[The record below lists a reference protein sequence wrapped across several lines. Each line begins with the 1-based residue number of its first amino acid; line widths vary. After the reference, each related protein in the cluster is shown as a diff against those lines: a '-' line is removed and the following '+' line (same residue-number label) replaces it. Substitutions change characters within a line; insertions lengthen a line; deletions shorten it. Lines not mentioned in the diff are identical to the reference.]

1 MKYKKDK
8 IFYKFKDKDKIYKL
22 VTYDESKIDYY
33 SLIKK
38 YQREGYYQ
46 LIINSRL
53 MIDLIK
59 DFKKI
64 DLTVYDIELQEDDET
79 FYGELRKTLKGLK
92 NKHNS
97 ELCFKY
103 LLQSLN
109 LLYCDNSIEINKRRK
124 NKSFFK
130 ERITVDYSM
139 KKLYKNLLK
148 PLMIIIFSLSCAHFF
163 NLTRIIPIIPKKNL
177 SLDISIYSVFFTY
190 LINLIEDYY
199 YKSKISVE
207 LYLNTGRQFLNKK
220 DENLSMNEKK
230 PATIYAKIHCDD
242 ARKILNFNLEVI
254 LKVPDFVS
262 ASCGKSVVQEN
273 RDLHICKLD
282 SEDMVIPISVMANEI
297 SGNKSDTIYLTIKE
311 NKNKRKLIIKTNKM
325 KIGV

>member
-1 MKYKKDK
+1 
-8 IFYKFKDKDKIYKL
+8 
-22 VTYDESKIDYY
+22 
-33 SLIKK
+33 
-38 YQREGYYQ
+38 
-46 LIINSRL
+46 
-53 MIDLIK
+53 
-59 DFKKI
+59 
-64 DLTVYDIELQEDDET
+64 
-79 FYGELRKTLKGLK
+79 
-92 NKHNS
+92 
-97 ELCFKY
+97 
-103 LLQSLN
+103 
-109 LLYCDNSIEINKRRK
+109 
-124 NKSFFK
+124 
-130 ERITVDYSM
+130 M

-190 LINLIEDYY
+190 LINLIEDCY

-262 ASCGKSVVQEN
+262 ASCDKSVVQEN

>member
-1 MKYKKDK
+1 
-8 IFYKFKDKDKIYKL
+8 
-22 VTYDESKIDYY
+22 
-33 SLIKK
+33 
-38 YQREGYYQ
+38 
-46 LIINSRL
+46 
-53 MIDLIK
+53 
-59 DFKKI
+59 
-64 DLTVYDIELQEDDET
+64 
-79 FYGELRKTLKGLK
+79 
-92 NKHNS
+92 
-97 ELCFKY
+97 
-103 LLQSLN
+103 
-109 LLYCDNSIEINKRRK
+109 
-124 NKSFFK
+124 
-130 ERITVDYSM
+130 M

-262 ASCGKSVVQEN
+262 ASCDKSVVQEN

-311 NKNKRKLIIKTNKM
+311 NKNKRKLIIT
-325 KIGV
+325 